1 MARGCETTNIVLALA
16 IAAWEAER
24 ARALASSLDYGASGD
39 GGMASL
45 LAWV

>member
-1 MARGCETTNIVLALA
+1 MTTSFWALA
-16 IAAWEAER
+16 ITAWKAGR